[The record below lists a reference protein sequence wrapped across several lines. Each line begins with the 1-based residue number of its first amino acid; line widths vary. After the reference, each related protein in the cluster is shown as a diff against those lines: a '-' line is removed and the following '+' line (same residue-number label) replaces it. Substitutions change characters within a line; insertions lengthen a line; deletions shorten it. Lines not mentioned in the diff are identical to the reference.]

1 MPSGLRLDTDA
12 WHKDYEHAK
21 QLAQDI
27 TALIQERNLK
37 HPDGGPQGSR
47 MTAAARR
54 KIGSLGT
61 ATDAL
66 QDLLASSR
74 DVTDNE
80 RNRRRDMVRALKT
93 QRENLL
99 QALKREQAA
108 VNRASLLDG
117 GVGGRAGPPRE
128 TDQTAALENHQL
140 IGLQTQVMRQ
150 QDQELE
156 QMEEAVH
163 NTKHVANAINEE
175 VDLQIRLLD
184 NLEEEVD
191 VVHSRMGAAAKR
203 VKTVLTQSSECR
215 TWSIVLLLVVV
226 LVAVSVFAFKHLF
239 K

>member
-27 TALIQERNLK
+27 TGLIQERNLK

-54 KIGSLGT
+54 KISSLGS
-61 ATDAL
+61 AIEAL
-66 QDLLASSR
+66 HELLGSSR
-74 DVTDNE
+74 EITDNE
-80 RNRRRDMVRALKT
+80 RNRRRDMIRNLRT

-108 VNRASLLDG
+108 ANRASLLDG
-117 GVGGRAGPPRE
+117 GVGGRVGPPRE
-128 TDQTAALENHQL
+128 TDQTAALENSQL
-140 IGLQTQVMRQ
+140 IGLQQQIMKQ

-156 QMEEAVH
+156 QIEEAVH
-163 NTKHVANAINEE
+163 NTKHVAKAINEE

-203 VKTVLTQSSECR
+203 VKSVLSQSSECR
-215 TWSIVLLLVVV
+215 WWCMIMVLVVAV
-226 LVAVSVFAFKHLF
+226 VALLAFAFKSLL
-239 K
+239 